1 MYAIVESGGK
11 QYKVSVGETYPLEL
25 LDGKVGDVVEL
36 KSVLMVQGDQNL
48 AVGSPFLSGAS
59 VVAEIVGQGRGEKVI
74 IFKKKRRKNYQR
86 TQGHRQFETRV
97 KIQEIR
103 TGS

>member
-11 QYKVSVGETYPLEL
+11 QHKMSVGEIYHLER
-25 LDGKVGDVVEL
+25 LDGKVGDRVEL
-36 KSVLMVQGDQNL
+36 KRGLMVHSDQNL
-48 AVGSPFLSGAS
+48 TVGKPFLPNVS
-59 VVAEIVGQGRGEKVI
+59 VVAEIVGQGRGEKVL

-86 TQGHRQFETRV
+86 TKGHRQFETRV

-103 TGS
+103 SSS